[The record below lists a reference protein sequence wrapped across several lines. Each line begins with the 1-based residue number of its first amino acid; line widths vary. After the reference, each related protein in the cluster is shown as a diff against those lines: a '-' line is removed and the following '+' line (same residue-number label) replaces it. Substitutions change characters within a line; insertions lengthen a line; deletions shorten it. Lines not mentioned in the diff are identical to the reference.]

1 MILPL
6 VHCKK
11 KKSKIFIAL
20 NAIKILDRRKS
31 VSMVTYMLQVKF
43 DFRFIILI

>member
-20 NAIKILDRRKS
+20 NAIKILDF
-31 VSMVTYMLQVKF
+31 YKF
-43 DFRFIILI
+43 YKT

>member
-11 KKSKIFIAL
+11 KKPKIFIAF
-20 NAIKILDRRKS
+20 IKPRKS
-31 VSMVTYMLQVKF
+31 VSLVTYMLQVKF